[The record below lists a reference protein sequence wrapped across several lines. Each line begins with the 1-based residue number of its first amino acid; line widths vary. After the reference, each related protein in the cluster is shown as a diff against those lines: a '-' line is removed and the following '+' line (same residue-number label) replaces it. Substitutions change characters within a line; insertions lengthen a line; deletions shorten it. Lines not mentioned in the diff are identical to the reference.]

1 MGLAVNLPTLTLSWL
16 RNIAST
22 RKTIPT
28 SSHDENAQISKQEQ
42 RSGFNHS
49 GDRPDK
55 SIGNKRHIKQ
65 AMNSLPSTTAAAAII
80 QPTTTMLSAWRNKLY
95 GAFQSAELV
104 GKVKLHGIR

>member
-22 RKTIPT
+22 RKTTPT
-28 SSHDENAQISKQEQ
+28 STRDENAQISKQEQ
-42 RSGFNHS
+42 RSGSNHS

-55 SIGNKRHIKQ
+55 DIGNKRHIKQ
-65 AMNSLPSTTAAAAII
+65 AMNSLPTTTTAAIN

>member
-16 RNIAST
+16 RNISST

-28 SSHDENAQISKQEQ
+28 STRDENAQ

-49 GDRPDK
+49 GDPPDK
-55 SIGNKRHIKQ
+55 NIGNKRHIKQ
-65 AMNSLPSTTAAAAII
+65 AMNSLPSTTAAAIN
-80 QPTTTMLSAWRNKLY
+80 QPTTTMLSAWRNKLYPGY

>member
-22 RKTIPT
+22 RKTTPT
-28 SSHDENAQISKQEQ
+28 STRDENAQISKQEQ
-42 RSGFNHS
+42 RSGSNHS

-55 SIGNKRHIKQ
+55 DIGNKRHIKQ
-65 AMNSLPSTTAAAAII
+65 AMNSLPSTIAAAIN